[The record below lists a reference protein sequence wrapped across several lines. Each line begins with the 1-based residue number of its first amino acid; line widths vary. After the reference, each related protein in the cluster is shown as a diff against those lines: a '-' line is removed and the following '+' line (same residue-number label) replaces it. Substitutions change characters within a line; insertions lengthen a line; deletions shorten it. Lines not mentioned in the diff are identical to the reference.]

1 MAKVSC
7 QDYHK
12 FEEMAPGW
20 YLAVVSDGAGSAK
33 EAARGS
39 RANCELA
46 IKLMDQLLREKKW
59 IENDYFP
66 SEKEWYIEVRNIF
79 EVIQML
85 IARKVD
91 QNEEGLES
99 RDFNATL
106 ILVLITPKGLLT
118 AHIGDGRMGYLSQN
132 DTWKALMTPHKGDE
146 ASSTVFIPNNW
157 NNQYLVP
164 VFKMSDVF
172 LPDTCA
178 LQEKPKVVVVMTD
191 GCENFTWKCM
201 NYDKEKKYYYDEN
214 EPFSGFM
221 NPLLDEMNA
230 IDDSQCKLGR
240 LIDIINVGTIGGKK
254 EQDDRTFLMLVF
266 NE

>member
-1 MAKVSC
+1 M
-7 QDYHK
+7 
-12 FEEMAPGW
+12 
-20 YLAVVSDGAGSAK
+20 
-33 EAARGS
+33 
-39 RANCELA
+39 
-46 IKLMDQLLREKKW
+46 
-59 IENDYFP
+59 
-66 SEKEWYIEVRNIF
+66 
-79 EVIQML
+79 
-85 IARKVD
+85 
-91 QNEEGLES
+91 
-99 RDFNATL
+99 
-106 ILVLITPKGLLT
+106 
-118 AHIGDGRMGYLSQN
+118 
-132 DTWKALMTPHKGDE
+132 
-146 ASSTVFIPNNW
+146 
-157 NNQYLVP
+157 P